1 MAQEKGWIKTPV
13 KAFLRE
19 VNLKTE
25 IGTEELLGLSKK
37 KGVLR
42 KKEFEQRSSEAV
54 SYIGYKKVKSGQL
67 ISNKMQAW
75 NGMFGISAI
84 DGITSPD
91 YAIYDFSP
99 NVESRFIEYIVRTN
113 LYAGEFLCRSR
124 GMGTGFL
131 RLNPSEF
138 LSTHV
143 WLPDITIQT
152 EIADFL
158 DRETARIDQ
167 LIEKK
172 VGFISVLKEKSTALV
187 TENVLQGHRVYPE
200 KTSAEKYTHPDK
212 FWPDGL
218 NGLLQPVKFFC
229 EETASLSDKT
239 DPNMEIHY
247 VDIGNVSFADG
258 LKKPAKYLFK
268 DAPSRARQVL
278 RMHDVIIS
286 TVRTYLKACA
296 YIDKDLPNLIASTG
310 FCVLRPNDKIHSK
323 YLYRAIQSDP
333 FISGVVVRS
342 EGVSYPA
349 VNDKMIKALKIPVPD
364 LGLQKSISDKIEQE
378 IQSVT
383 QTIRLI
389 EKSIDLLSS
398 FKSSLITEAVTG
410 KLDINS
416 WRKRGNTDERLD
428 NIEES
433 MRT

>member
-172 VGFISVLKEKSTALV
+172 KKLVSMLKERFDSQINEVMSQFTPRKLKMIASARLSNVDKHIYKDEIAVNVVHYTDVYYNDVITKNTTLPKGSVTAFEKQKFSLKGGEVLV
-187 TENVLQGHRVYPE
+187 TKDSETPDDIAIPVYIDGVKENTVCGYHLAIIKPNTTLLDGRFI
-200 KTSAEKYTHPDK
+200 
-212 FWPDGL
+212 FW
-218 NGLLQPVKFFC
+218 
-229 EETASLSDKT
+229 
-239 DPNMEIHY
+239 
-247 VDIGNVSFADG
+247 G
-258 LKKPAKYLFK
+258 LKTKRVRDYFSLAAQGVTRFGIPIGKISDCPLPYTSNLEIQKKIAHELFVK
-268 DAPSRARQVL
+268 NEMKLQL
-278 RMHDVIIS
+278 
-286 TVRTYLKACA
+286 
-296 YIDKDLPNLIASTG
+296 N
-310 FCVLRPNDKIHSK
+310 
-323 YLYRAIQSDP
+323 RAIK
-333 FISGVVVRS
+333 R
-342 EGVSYPA
+342 
-349 VNDKMIKALKIPVPD
+349 
-364 LGLQKSISDKIEQE
+364 
-378 IQSVT
+378 
-383 QTIRLI
+383 
-389 EKSIDLLSS
+389 SIDRLKQLRA
-398 FKSSLITEAVTG
+398 SLITEAVTG
-410 KLDINS
+410 QLDIEL
-416 WRKRGNTDERLD
+416 WKKGGIADERLD
-428 NIEES
+428 NIEEA

>member
-1 MAQEKGWIKTPV
+1 MSFLEQELSMAQEKGWIKTPV

-158 DRETARIDQ
+158 DRETDRIDQ

-172 VGFISVLKEKSTALV
+172 KLLNSILHLKEKIALRDLLV
-187 TENVLQGHRVYPE
+187 DIDAKKWRLRHIGKMKNGTGFPTELQGNHNEEVAFFKVKHLQTFGLDNPICNSEDTISRDMAKNLRASIFPKGTIVFAKIGAALLLARFATLGCDACIDNNMAAFVPKKTLINTEFLLLTLMQIDMNTMVQPGTVPSLNTEAFNNFRVPLPTIE
-200 KTSAEKYTHPDK
+200 
-212 FWPDGL
+212 
-218 NGLLQPVKFFC
+218 Q
-229 EETASLSDKT
+229 
-239 DPNMEIHY
+239 
-247 VDIGNVSFADG
+247 
-258 LKKPAKYLFK
+258 
-268 DAPSRARQVL
+268 Q
-278 RMHDVIIS
+278 IS
-286 TVRTYLKACA
+286 
-296 YIDKDLPNLIASTG
+296 LIAEFRSIRNPI
-310 FCVLRPNDKIHSK
+310 LAALSK
-323 YLYRAIQSDP
+323 
-333 FISGVVVRS
+333 
-342 EGVSYPA
+342 
-349 VNDKMIKALKIPVPD
+349 N
-364 LGLQKSISDKIEQE
+364 KSS
-378 IQSVT
+378 
-383 QTIRLI
+383 I
-389 EKSIDLLSS
+389 EKLRE
-398 FKSSLITEAVTG
+398 FRTSLITEAVTG
-410 KLDINS
+410 QLDINS
-416 WRKRGNTDERLD
+416 WKKRGNTDKRLD
-428 NIEES
+428 NIEEA

>member
-1 MAQEKGWIKTPV
+1 MSFLEQELSMAQEKGWIKTPV

-158 DRETARIDQ
+158 DRETDRIDQ

-172 VGFISVLKEKSTALV
+172 KLLNSILHLKEKIALRDLLV
-187 TENVLQGHRVYPE
+187 DIDAKKWRLRHIGKMKNGTGFPTELQGNHNEEVAFFKVKHLQTFGLDNPICNSEDTISRDMAKNLRASIFPKGTIVFAKIGAALLLARFATLGCDACIDNNMAAFVPKKTLINTEFLLLTLTQIDMNTMVQPGTVPSLNTEAFNNFRVPLPTIE
-200 KTSAEKYTHPDK
+200 
-212 FWPDGL
+212 
-218 NGLLQPVKFFC
+218 Q
-229 EETASLSDKT
+229 
-239 DPNMEIHY
+239 
-247 VDIGNVSFADG
+247 
-258 LKKPAKYLFK
+258 
-268 DAPSRARQVL
+268 Q
-278 RMHDVIIS
+278 IS
-286 TVRTYLKACA
+286 
-296 YIDKDLPNLIASTG
+296 LIAEFRSIRNPI
-310 FCVLRPNDKIHSK
+310 LAALSK
-323 YLYRAIQSDP
+323 
-333 FISGVVVRS
+333 
-342 EGVSYPA
+342 
-349 VNDKMIKALKIPVPD
+349 N
-364 LGLQKSISDKIEQE
+364 KSS
-378 IQSVT
+378 
-383 QTIRLI
+383 I
-389 EKSIDLLSS
+389 EKLRE
-398 FKSSLITEAVTG
+398 FRTSLITEAVTG
-410 KLDINS
+410 QLDINS
-416 WRKRGNTDERLD
+416 WKKRGNTDKRLD
-428 NIEES
+428 NIEEA

>member
-158 DRETARIDQ
+158 DRETDRIDQ

-172 VGFISVLKEKSTALV
+172 KLLNSILHLKEKIALRDLLV
-187 TENVLQGHRVYPE
+187 DIDAKKWRLRHIGKMKNGTGFPTELQGNHNEEVAFFKVKHLQTFGLDNPICNSEDTISRDMAKNLRASIFPKGTIVFAKIGAALLLARFATLGCDACIDNNMAAFVPKKTLINTEFLLLTLTQIDMNTMVQPGTVPSLNTEAFNNFRVPLPTIE
-200 KTSAEKYTHPDK
+200 
-212 FWPDGL
+212 
-218 NGLLQPVKFFC
+218 Q
-229 EETASLSDKT
+229 
-239 DPNMEIHY
+239 
-247 VDIGNVSFADG
+247 
-258 LKKPAKYLFK
+258 
-268 DAPSRARQVL
+268 Q
-278 RMHDVIIS
+278 IS
-286 TVRTYLKACA
+286 
-296 YIDKDLPNLIASTG
+296 LIAEFRSIRNPI
-310 FCVLRPNDKIHSK
+310 LAALSK
-323 YLYRAIQSDP
+323 
-333 FISGVVVRS
+333 
-342 EGVSYPA
+342 
-349 VNDKMIKALKIPVPD
+349 N
-364 LGLQKSISDKIEQE
+364 KSS
-378 IQSVT
+378 
-383 QTIRLI
+383 I
-389 EKSIDLLSS
+389 EKLRE
-398 FKSSLITEAVTG
+398 FRTSLITEAVTG
-410 KLDINS
+410 QLDINS
-416 WRKRGNTDERLD
+416 WKKRGNTDKRLD
-428 NIEES
+428 NIEEA

>member
-158 DRETARIDQ
+158 DRETDRIDQ

-172 VGFISVLKEKSTALV
+172 KLLNSILHLKEKIALRDLLV
-187 TENVLQGHRVYPE
+187 DIDAKKWRLRHIGKMKNGTGFPTELQGNHNEEVAFFKVKHLQTFGLDNPICNSEDTISRDMAKNLRASIFPKGTIVFAKIGAALLLARFATLGCDACIDNNMAAFVPKKTLINTEFLLLTLMQIDMNTMVQPGTVPSLNTEAFNNFRVPLPTIE
-200 KTSAEKYTHPDK
+200 
-212 FWPDGL
+212 
-218 NGLLQPVKFFC
+218 Q
-229 EETASLSDKT
+229 
-239 DPNMEIHY
+239 
-247 VDIGNVSFADG
+247 
-258 LKKPAKYLFK
+258 
-268 DAPSRARQVL
+268 Q
-278 RMHDVIIS
+278 IS
-286 TVRTYLKACA
+286 
-296 YIDKDLPNLIASTG
+296 LIAEFRSIRNPI
-310 FCVLRPNDKIHSK
+310 LAALSK
-323 YLYRAIQSDP
+323 
-333 FISGVVVRS
+333 
-342 EGVSYPA
+342 
-349 VNDKMIKALKIPVPD
+349 N
-364 LGLQKSISDKIEQE
+364 KSS
-378 IQSVT
+378 
-383 QTIRLI
+383 I
-389 EKSIDLLSS
+389 EKLRE
-398 FKSSLITEAVTG
+398 FRTSLITEAVTG
-410 KLDINS
+410 QLDINS
-416 WRKRGNTDERLD
+416 WKKRGNTDKRLD
-428 NIEES
+428 NIEEA